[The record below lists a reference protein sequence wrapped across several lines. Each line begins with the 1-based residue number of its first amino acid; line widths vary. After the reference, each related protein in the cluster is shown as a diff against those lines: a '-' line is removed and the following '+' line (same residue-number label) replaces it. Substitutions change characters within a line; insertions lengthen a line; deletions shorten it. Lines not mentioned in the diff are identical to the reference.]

1 MIFSENTWLIVW
13 TSKPIE
19 FLEFSPVRPRI
30 SRRPLF
36 NDSGSEVRY
45 IRRCGVVSLEIPEM
59 GEGSTAHVLIDGFR
73 YVDVEFEWL
82 VIKRG
87 KGKGGRKREKMC
99 AFLAKFPSSK

>member
-1 MIFSENTWLIVW
+1 MDEQADRVSRILAGSAANLAPAIVQ
-13 TSKPIE
+13 
-19 FLEFSPVRPRI
+19 R
-30 SRRPLF
+30 F

-87 KGKGGRKREKMC
+87 KGKGGRKREKNVC
-99 AFLAKFPSSK
+99 IPG